1 MKRHYSKA
9 EIENKVFKRTEPTF
23 KTWKSPVNMQ
33 IFRLV
38 CKTGKQA
45 MLILHSGVLS
55 TRPKLSRLAL

>member
-33 IFRLV
+33 IFRLA

-45 MLILHSGVLS
+45 MLILHSGVL
-55 TRPKLSRLAL
+55 